1 MSTVPE
7 YIEDYLKII
16 KEELK
21 EKYSLTE
28 EQAAKAVYKSA
39 VRSILLGD
47 NEELRRYQMHKS
59 LEATTL
65 DVYRQYKNVGERSST
80 RNGEEEVDKI
90 NKVKEQDES
99 VRERHKEKVSV
110 LQDIPLPI
118 GGTSNKTSNNEDNSD
133 GDSV

>member
-1 MSTVPE
+1 MSAVPE

-21 EKYSLTE
+21 EKYNLTE

-39 VRSILLGD
+39 VRSILLGE
-47 NEELRRYQMHKS
+47 NEELRKYQMHKS

-90 NKVKEQDES
+90 NKIQGQDES
-99 VRERHKEKVSV
+99 IRERHKEKVSV
-110 LQDIPLPI
+110 LQDIPIPI
-118 GGTSNKTSNNEDNSD
+118 AGGSNNDDQTD
-133 GDSV
+133 GE